1 MEINILPFV
10 IEALGNNKKVYKDID
25 KLYQT
30 YKYEF
35 YKAAKEH
42 ELYNHQIVTE
52 GSLVQEEYC
61 KKVLGIIAG
70 AGEKEDVYI
79 ELDKIIK
86 KGFSW
91 TYTYVEKHPKIEVAK
106 YLKAFLKKHNGP
118 IDADGNVID
127 RHFIILILLS
137 VNNNIELI
145 QDDIYNKFMGDIKF
159 RWDHY
164 QDEES
169 TRISIDKSSDECKK
183 KMQELKIAIFKKYG
197 AFRNFDEMLSR
208 EFEKKELEQC
218 AFLFDYEN
226 LSSISIFEDIKFT
239 EKDLDEILYLYVLNT
254 KETDVTEATKYL
266 ISYMYI
272 RYLIKAYKKVKEMY
286 FENNK
291 ETMFLELEGLEKSLH
306 STEQKL
312 FSAKQDLSELQNKY
326 ELLEKENFRLK
337 KELEQERK
345 NREEL
350 NSLREFLF
358 SLDKEEGFIEE
369 KINPEE
375 LKNYKAVVIGGHEKW
390 QQRMKELLPNFI
402 FIHPDNLNFD
412 IRLLD
417 GIEIVFV
424 YVNYLSH
431 GIYYKVM
438 SAIEGTNIKVAYL
451 NRQNED
457 KVLQKIYKEIYKIY

>member
-1 MEINILPFV
+1 MPFV
-10 IEALGNNKKVYKDID
+10 IEALGNNKKIYKDID
-25 KLYQT
+25 RLYQAH
-30 YKYEF
+30 KYEF

-52 GSLVQEEYC
+52 GSLIQEEYC
-61 KKVLGIIAG
+61 KKILGIIAG

-86 KGFSW
+86 KGFKW
-91 TYTYVEKHPKIEVAK
+91 TYLYVEKHQKVNTQD
-106 YLKAFLKKHNGP
+106 YLRAFIKKHNGP

-127 RHFIILILLS
+127 RHFIMLVFLS
-137 VNNNIELI
+137 INNRQELI
-145 QDDIYNKFMGDIKF
+145 QDDIYNKFMSDIKL

-183 KMQELKIAIFKKYG
+183 QMEELKTAIFKEYG
-197 AFRNFDEMLSR
+197 TFRNYDEMLSR
-208 EFEKKELEQC
+208 DFEKRGLEQC

-254 KETDVTEATKYL
+254 KETDVAEATRYL
-266 ISYMYI
+266 IAYMYI
-272 RYLIKAYKKVKEMY
+272 RYLIKAYKQVKQMY

-291 ETMFLELEGLEKSLH
+291 ETMFIELEGLERSLH

-312 FSAKQDLSELQNKY
+312 FQTKLGLSEAEKVRAN
-326 ELLEKENFRLK
+326 LEKENARLR
-337 KELEQERK
+337 KELEEERR

-358 SLDKEEGFIEE
+358 SLDKEEEFIEE
-369 KINPEE
+369 KINPED
-375 LKNYKAVVIGGHEKW
+375 LQDHKAVILGGHEKW
-390 QQRMKELLPNFI
+390 QQRMKELLPSFI
-402 FIHPDNLNFD
+402 FIHSENLNFD
-412 IRLLD
+412 IKLLE
-417 GIEIVFV
+417 GIEIVFI
-424 YVNYLSH
+424 YANYLNH

-438 SAIEGTNIKVAYL
+438 SAIEGKAIKVAYL
-451 NRQNED
+451 NQQNED
-457 KVLQKIYKEIYKIY
+457 KVLQKIYREIFK